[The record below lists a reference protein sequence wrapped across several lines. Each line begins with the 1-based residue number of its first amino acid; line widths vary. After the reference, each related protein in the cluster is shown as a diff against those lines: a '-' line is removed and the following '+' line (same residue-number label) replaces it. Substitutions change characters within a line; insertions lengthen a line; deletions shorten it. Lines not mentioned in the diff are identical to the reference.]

1 MQTERQ
7 RTLMGHFHALE
18 SNLRN
23 YALFL
28 CKNQADAADLFQNTA
43 LKILENAEKFK
54 LGTDFKNWAF
64 VIMRNTF
71 INRYRQIN
79 KRRSIHNKG
88 LDAHLIRKSPPSM
101 NAGEDQL
108 SCEELH
114 ELIDDLPEFMR
125 TPFKMAYEGY
135 NYKEIS
141 SACDTPVGT
150 IKSRIHSARRKL
162 RSRYHSDSM
171 LPQAS

>member
-1 MQTERQ
+1 MVQ
-7 RTLMGHFHALE
+7 FHALE

-101 NAGEDQL
+101 NGGEDQL
-108 SCEELH
+108 NCEELH
-114 ELIDDLPEFMR
+114 ELIDELPEFMR

-135 NYKEIS
+135 NYKEIA

-162 RSRYHSDSM
+162 RSRYTADTA